1 MNLEPLVVAVALAR
15 YSYNVSP
22 GERAEKL
29 YEHFEGDC
37 AEPDELLR
45 IMLTDKMFMSTE
57 LAPPTGAVFV
67 NHALEVY
74 ADEAAKWVAI
84 NRAGSPHL
92 FPQPFGIDEIT
103 KNIDQAAEN
112 VGKMLGRLGIRIKDA
127 KPGEDVALVLRKE
140 SWENI
145 FRVLKWCAP
154 MELSVSESAYLE
166 MEGEHWSL
174 GNFWAAIQELQRQHG
189 DGDDGEDQVSESES
203 GVDGNGGSGSG
214 SG

>member
-1 MNLEPLVVAVALAR
+1 MELEPLVVAVALAR

-29 YEHFEGDC
+29 YEHFEGQC
-37 AEPDELLR
+37 AEPDDLLR
-45 IMLTDKMFMSTE
+45 VMLTDKMFMTTE

-67 NHALEVY
+67 NHALERY
-74 ADEAAKWVAI
+74 ADEAARHVQI

-92 FPQPFGIDEIT
+92 FPQQFGIDKIT
-103 KNIDQAAEN
+103 ENIDKAAQN
-112 VGKMLGRLGIRIKDA
+112 VAEMLEKLSINVRDA
-127 KPGEDVALVLRKE
+127 KPGEDVALILKKE
-140 SWENI
+140 SWANI

-174 GNFWAAIQELQRQHG
+174 GNFWAAIQELQRQYGEG
-189 DGDDGEDQVSESES
+189 DGDDGSQSNVASD
-203 GVDGNGGSGSG
+203 GGSDSG
-214 SG
+214 DG